1 MTYDLND
8 IFIPE
13 EVQRMIPYFVK
24 GELYEEDEPA
34 MAQTAY
40 AMYINFLRGLKRP
53 FNKVQTKVRRSQV
66 FTKRIIRGWC
76 HVNKEKKFFLLKTS
90 EG

>member
-1 MTYDLND
+1 
-8 IFIPE
+8 
-13 EVQRMIPYFVK
+13 MIPYFVK

-66 FTKRIIRGWC
+66 FTK
-76 HVNKEKKFFLLKTS
+76 NN
-90 EG
+90 